1 MNNNRKRKAVS
12 AGHICLDITPAFPP
26 TKSYSRVVEALVPGR
41 LVTVGKPDIH
51 TGGSVGNTGL
61 AMKLLGADVSLMG
74 KVGDDDFGKLV
85 LSQLREYGA
94 GTGMAVVPGEVTSYS
109 VVVSVPGVDRII
121 LHDTGA
127 NNTFGLQD
135 VDFSLVEEAAL
146 FHFGYPTVMREM
158 YADNGKN
165 LLELFRR
172 VKELGTATSMDM
184 AIVDEESEAGR
195 ADWELILR
203 HVLPYVDIFAP
214 SVEELAFMIDRPRY
228 HRWMEKS
235 QGRDVTEILSIED
248 IRPLADKLM
257 EWGARIVLIK
267 CGAPGMYFRTNS
279 AVYLRQVGGGLA
291 ENMAGWENQEHFE
304 KSYRPERILS
314 GTGAGDTS
322 IAAFLCAVLEKCSW
336 QECLQLAAGTGASCV
351 AGYDALS
358 GLKSFDELRKKIAAG
373 WEKA

>member
-1 MNNNRKRKAVS
+1 MNKNRKRKAVS
-12 AGHICLDITPAFPP
+12 AGHICLDITPAFPR
-26 TKSYSRVVEALVPGR
+26 TKSYRRVGEALMPGR

-94 GTGMAVVPGEVTSYS
+94 GMGMAVTPGEVTSYS
-109 VVVSVPGVDRII
+109 VIVSVPGVDRII
-121 LHDTGA
+121 LHNTGA
-127 NNTFGLQD
+127 NNTFGIQD
-135 VDFSLVEEAAL
+135 IDFGLVEDAAL

-158 YADNGKN
+158 YADRGKN

-172 VKELGTATSMDM
+172 VKELGAATSMDM
-184 AIVDEESEAGR
+184 AIVDEDSEAGR

-203 HVLPYVDIFAP
+203 QVLPYVDIFAP

-228 HRWMEKS
+228 YHWMEKS
-235 QGRDVTEILSIED
+235 QGEDVTEILSIED
-248 IRPLADKLM
+248 ICPLADKLM
-257 EWGARIVLIK
+257 EWGAKIVLIK

-279 AVYLRQVGGGLA
+279 AEYIRQVGGGLA
-291 ENMAGWENQEHFE
+291 ENMVGWEKQGYFE

-322 IAAFLCAVLEKCSW
+322 IAAFLCAVLEGCSW

-351 AGYDALS
+351 EAYDALS
-358 GLKSFDELRKKIAAG
+358 GLKSFDDLRKKIAEG
-373 WEKA
+373 WEKV